1 MGAPPLQIVASGA
14 PPFVQVSSG
23 APPFTVVTG
32 NAPPIMLV
40 ADGAPPITLLNE
52 DGSIWAPGPPAAPV
66 NTLAPSISGGSTPPI
81 VGETLFA
88 NRGTWTGQPVP
99 TYTYQWKRGG
109 VAISGATGLFYT
121 LVTAD
126 LAAMITVTVT
136 ATNTQGNASATSAA
150 VGPVA
155 AGVAPPVNSVAP
167 VASGS
172 VSVGSVVSVTTG
184 TWSGSP
190 TYAYQWQRG
199 GVDIAGATALT
210 YTLVSGDIGA
220 MVRCVVTATNAGG
233 AVSANSNALGPVTA
247 AAAPVNTVAP
257 VVAGS
262 TVVGSLLS
270 CNTGTW
276 SGGPTGY
283 AYQWKRSG
291 TGSIAGATNSTYTL
305 VTADLGTMIMCDV
318 TATNATGSTTASSNS
333 VGPITSASTAEVGGA
348 ALLHDET
355 DGFAV
360 DFTYATDAKRVAVKV
375 GGALPAGGDGL
386 LIGEAAGLG
395 VDFTY
400 ATDAKR
406 VGVRS

>member
-1 MGAPPLQIVASGA
+1 MGAPPLQIVTSGA

-32 NAPPIMLV
+32 NAPPITLV
-40 ADGAPPITLLNE
+40 SDGAPPITLLNE

-66 NTLAPSISGGSTPPI
+66 NTVAPSISGGSTPPI

-109 VAISGATGLFYT
+109 VAISGATGLLYT

-155 AGVAPPVNSVAP
+155 AAPVAPANTVAP

-184 TWSGSP
+184 TWTGTP
-190 TYAYQWQRG
+190 TITYTYQWQRD
-199 GVDIAGATALT
+199 GVNIGGATANT
-210 YTLVSGDIGA
+210 YTLVAGDVGA

-233 AVSANSNALGPVTA
+233 AESANSNTLGPVTA
-247 AAAPVNTVAP
+247 AGAPVNSVAP
-257 VVAGS
+257 VASGS
-262 TVVGSLLS
+262 TTVGSVLS
-270 CNTGTW
+270 VTTGTW
-276 SGGPTGY
+276 SGSPSGY
-283 AYQWKRSG
+283 AYQWKRGG
-291 TGSIAGATNSTYTL
+291 TNIASATANTYTL
-305 VTADLGTMIMCDV
+305 VTADLGAMISCDV
-318 TATNATGSTTASSNS
+318 TATNANGSTTASSNS
-333 VGPITSASTAEVGGA
+333 LGPVTAAGGGA
-348 ALLHDET
+348 ALLTDET
-355 DGFAV
+355 
-360 DFTYATDAKRVAVKV
+360 
-375 GGALPAGGDGL
+375 
-386 LIGEAAGLG
+386 AGLG

-400 ATDAKR
+400 AVDANR
-406 VGVRS
+406 VAVKQ